1 MVLDYLSGQD
11 NGCRLRVVG
20 NWYAM
25 SSYGF
30 GFPKQS
36 KFKDMIDKELIEMH
50 HSGEIERLRRFWFT
64 GKNKNLHFNSSI
76 HQIGACKSSMIQNP
90 QRSSQPLDVRELVIF
105 SLNEEKKISI
115 KCFCLFPAKKFHI
128 RFSSAVCWDCY
139 CDDYFDV

>member
-36 KFKDMIDKELIEMH
+36 KYKDMIDKELIEMH

-64 GKNKNLHFNSSI
+64 GNTILLSHSNILLL
-76 HQIGACKSSMIQNP
+76 GACKSSMIQNP
-90 QRSSQPLDVRELVIF
+90 QRSSQPLDVRELSYSF
-105 SLNEEKKISI
+105 FHR
-115 KCFCLFPAKKFHI
+115 CFCSFLAKKFHI
-128 RFSSAVCWDCY
+128 RFSSSFCWNCY
-139 CDDYFDV
+139 CNDYIDM

>member
-64 GKNKNLHFNSSI
+64 GKAKNSP
-76 HQIGACKSSMIQNP
+76 K
-90 QRSSQPLDVRELVIF
+90 IF
-105 SLNEEKKISI
+105 ISI
-115 KCFCLFPAKKFHI
+115 RVSIQQVL
-128 RFSSAVCWDCY
+128 VNQ
-139 CDDYFDV
+139 V

>member
-25 SSYGF
+25 SGYGF

-36 KFKDMIDKELIEMH
+36 KFKEMINKEIVEMH

-64 GKNKNLHFNSSI
+64 GKHCSPFSSSNLRFL
-76 HQIGACKSSMIQNP
+76 GACKTSVIQNP
-90 QRSSQPLDVRELVIF
+90 QRSSQPLDVSCFLRHNTSGKVMF
-105 SLNEEKKISI
+105 SLVSSKEISHP
-115 KCFCLFPAKKFHI
+115 LFFFYLLVH
-128 RFSSAVCWDCY
+128 SLQ
-139 CDDYFDV
+139 